1 MRKYY
6 EQNVEYVRMYNK
18 IFNIS
23 EYKKYVI
30 KVASRMLNECC
41 RWEEEV
47 GLSEVLA
54 QLDSLQTMKIPKLY
68 STVISQSRF

>member
-6 EQNVEYVRMYNK
+6 EANVEYVRMYNK

-41 RWEEEV
+41 R
-47 GLSEVLA
+47 
-54 QLDSLQTMKIPKLY
+54 
-68 STVISQSRF
+68 